1 MWMEEHLG
9 TRVNHNRTQEAVETG
24 ATTVAVA
31 CPFCMTMIGDG
42 TREIGVDDQVVV
54 KDIAEVL
61 AEARLSDT
69 PSVAAAFL
77 PTWRGPTIR
86 CTRRWRC
93 HGESTR

>member
-61 AEARLSDT
+61 AER
-69 PSVAAAFL
+69 V
-77 PTWRGPTIR
+77 
-86 CTRRWRC
+86 
-93 HGESTR
+93 